1 MDRLGLQALL
11 TQICRKA
18 YYQTPGNASVKM
30 TYPCVRYVRKPNLD
44 KRADNHLYYSRKCYE
59 MVYITKTVDDPVV
72 ERLREL
78 DYCSFTGVY
87 SADEL
92 YHYEFTIYI

>member
-1 MDRLGLQALL
+1 
-11 TQICRKA
+11 
-18 YYQTPGNASVKM
+18 
-30 TYPCVRYVRKPNLD
+30 
-44 KRADNHLYYSRKCYE
+44 
-59 MVYITKTVDDPVV
+59 MVYITKTVDDPAV
-72 ERLREL
+72 EQLREL